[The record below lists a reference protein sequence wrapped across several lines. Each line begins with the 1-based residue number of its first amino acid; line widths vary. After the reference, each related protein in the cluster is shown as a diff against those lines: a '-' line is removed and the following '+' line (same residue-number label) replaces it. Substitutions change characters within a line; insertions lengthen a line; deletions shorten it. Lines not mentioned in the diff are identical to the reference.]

1 MKAMRQNHEREFKFK
16 NIHVRK
22 EKSREE
28 TKSTF
33 AARKLNGR
41 ILEGEEQQLL
51 LQAVERKMREEQQS
65 FYKQLRERW
74 RSKKQQ
80 LMEVYGAE
88 KQRLAQTKKKRNKVS
103 RVKPAERHMNLQ
115 LRGKKKREMDS
126 LYGSQL
132 KAE

>member
-1 MKAMRQNHEREFKFK
+1 MYVKK
-16 NIHVRK
+16 NRGK
-22 EKSREE
+22 KQSRPLLPENSMEE
-28 TKSTF
+28 
-33 AARKLNGR
+33 
-41 ILEGEEQQLL
+41 ILEGEEQRLL
-51 LQAVERKMREEQQS
+51 LQAVEREMREEQQS

-126 LYGSQL
+126 LYGNQL